1 MMLSSLFLDFRIAFL
16 SLLEHRRRAFFLGAA
31 VAAVT
36 ALLVLLNGLSAGIRS
51 TLIDTATTLSTG
63 HLNVGGFYK
72 VTSGQAG
79 PVVVDYEKVKE
90 TVVKALPEL
99 DFTVERGRGWGK
111 IVSDSGAMQAG
122 IGGIDIAREASFKS
136 VLRIK
141 SGNIE
146 ELAQPNTILLFEAQV
161 KKLKVKVGDAIT
173 ISAQTTRG
181 VANTIDCRVVAVAE
195 DVGLLSQW
203 NVFVSN
209 DSLRTL
215 YQLRP
220 GVTGAIQIHLK
231 PQYQNDLAPLAAR
244 LRASLEKAGYRM
256 MAPDPRPFWM
266 KFESVTREDWT
277 GQKLDVTS
285 WEDELSFMMW
295 TLSAL
300 NGISAV
306 LMVILIAIVITGIM
320 NTMWIAIRERT
331 REIGTLR
338 AIGMQRGSVVRMFL
352 WESFLLGVFG
362 AIAGAVVGAMTAGV
376 LNSANIH
383 VPLSVQLFLMSDTL
397 KLSVLPKALGGAIAL
412 ISIVTGL
419 AALYPALRAARL
431 KPVDAMSHFG

>member
-1 MMLSSLFLDFRIAFL
+1 MSSLFLDIRIAWL
-16 SLLEHRRRAFFLGAA
+16 SLIEHRRRALFLGLA

-36 ALLVLLNGLSAGIRS
+36 ALLVLLNGLSAGIRA
-51 TLIDTATTLSTG
+51 TLVDTATTLSTG

-79 PVVVDYEKVKE
+79 AVVVDYEKVKA
-90 TVVKALPEL
+90 TVKQVLPEL

-111 IVSDSGAMQAG
+111 VVSDTSAMQAG
-122 IGGIDIAREASFKS
+122 IGGIDIQREASFKS

-141 SGNIE
+141 SGNIDD
-146 ELAQPNTILLFEAQV
+146 LAQPNTILLFEAQV
-161 KKLKVKVGDAIT
+161 KKLKVKVGDAI
-173 ISAQTTRG
+173 
-181 VANTIDCRVVAVAE
+181 TIDCRVVAVAE

-300 NGISAV
+300 NGLSFV

-397 KLSVLPKALGGAIAL
+397 KLSVLPTALGGAIAL
-412 ISIVTGL
+412 ISIVTAI

>member
-1 MMLSSLFLDFRIAFL
+1 MMLSSLFLDLRIGFL

-79 PVVVDYEKVKE
+79 AVVVDYEKVKE
-90 TVVKALPEL
+90 TVKQVLPEL

-111 IVSDSGAMQAG
+111 VVSDTSGLQAG
-122 IGGIDIAREASFKS
+122 IGGIDIQREASFKS

-141 SGNIE
+141 SGNID
-146 ELAQPNTILLFEAQV
+146 ELAQPNTILLFDAQT
-161 KKLKVKVGDAIT
+161 KKLKVKVGDAI
-173 ISAQTTRG
+173 
-181 VANTIDCRVVAVAE
+181 AE
-195 DVGLLSQW
+195 DVGLLSAW
-203 NVFVSN
+203 NVFISN
-209 DSLRTL
+209 DSLRAL

-220 GVTGAIQIHLK
+220 DVTGAIQIHLK
-231 PQYQNDLAPLAAR
+231 PQYVNDLGPLAAR
-244 LRASLEKAGYRM
+244 LRSSLEKAGYRIM
-256 MAPDPRPFWM
+256 EPDPRPFWM

-295 TLSAL
+295 TLKAL
-300 NGISAV
+300 NGLSFV

-362 AIAGAVVGAMTAGV
+362 AVAGAVVGAMTAGV

-397 KLSVLPKALGGAIAL
+397 KLSVLPTALGGAIAL
-412 ISIVTGL
+412 ISIVTGV

>member
-1 MMLSSLFLDFRIAFL
+1 MMMASLFLDFRIALL
-16 SLLEHRRRAFFLGAA
+16 SLFEHRRRTLFLGLA

-36 ALLVLLNGLSAGIRS
+36 ALFVLLNGLSAGIRH

-79 PVVVDYEKVKE
+79 AVVVDYEKVKE
-90 TVVKALPEL
+90 TVKKVLPEL
-99 DFTVERGRGWGK
+99 DFTVERGRGWAK
-111 IVSDSGAMQAG
+111 IVSDTASMQAG
-122 IGGIDIAREASFKS
+122 IGGIDIQREGAFKS
-136 VLRIK
+136 VLRIE
-141 SGNIE
+141 SGNID
-146 ELAQPNTILLFEAQV
+146 ELAQPNTILLFDAQS
-161 KKLKVKVGDAIT
+161 KKLKAKVGDAIT

-181 VANTIDCRVVAVAE
+181 VANTIDCRVVAIAE

-203 NVFVSN
+203 NVFISN
-209 DSLRTL
+209 DSLRAL

-220 GVTGAIQIHLK
+220 DVTGAIQIHLK
-231 PQYQNDLAPLAAR
+231 PQYVNDLGPLAAR
-244 LRASLEKAGYRM
+244 LRSSLEKAGYRIM
-256 MAPDPRPFWM
+256 EPDPRPFWM

-300 NGISAV
+300 NGLSFV

-362 AIAGAVVGAMTAGV
+362 AVAGAVVGAMTAGV
-376 LNSANIH
+376 LNSANIQ

-397 KLSVLPKALGGAIAL
+397 KLSVLPTVLVGAIAL
-412 ISIVTGL
+412 ISIVIGL
-419 AALYPALRAARL
+419 AALSPALRAARL

>member
-1 MMLSSLFLDFRIAFL
+1 M
-16 SLLEHRRRAFFLGAA
+16 
-31 VAAVT
+31 
-36 ALLVLLNGLSAGIRS
+36 
-51 TLIDTATTLSTG
+51 
-63 HLNVGGFYK
+63 
-72 VTSGQAG
+72 TSGQAG

-90 TVVKALPEL
+90 TVLKVLPEL

-111 IVSDSGAMQAG
+111 IVSDIGALQAG
-122 IGGIDIAREASFKS
+122 IGGIDIQREASFKS

-141 SGNIE
+141 SGNIDD
-146 ELAQPNTILLFEAQV
+146 LAQPNTILLFEAQV

-203 NVFVSN
+203 NVFISN

-231 PQYQNDLAPLAAR
+231 PQYQNDLGPLAAR

-306 LMVILIAIVITGIM
+306 LMVILVAIVITGIM

-362 AIAGAVVGAMTAGV
+362 AVAGAVVGAMTAGV

>member
-1 MMLSSLFLDFRIAFL
+1 
-16 SLLEHRRRAFFLGAA
+16 
-31 VAAVT
+31 
-36 ALLVLLNGLSAGIRS
+36 
-51 TLIDTATTLSTG
+51 
-63 HLNVGGFYK
+63 
-72 VTSGQAG
+72 
-79 PVVVDYEKVKE
+79 
-90 TVVKALPEL
+90 
-99 DFTVERGRGWGK
+99 
-111 IVSDSGAMQAG
+111 
-122 IGGIDIAREASFKS
+122 
-136 VLRIK
+136 
-141 SGNIE
+141 
-146 ELAQPNTILLFEAQV
+146 
-161 KKLKVKVGDAIT
+161 
-173 ISAQTTRG
+173 
-181 VANTIDCRVVAVAE
+181 
-195 DVGLLSQW
+195 
-203 NVFVSN
+203 VFVSN
-209 DSLRTL
+209 ESLRAL

-220 GVTGAIQIHLK
+220 DVTGAIQIHLK
-231 PQYQNDLAPLAAR
+231 PRYVNDLGPLAAR
-244 LRASLEKAGYRM
+244 LRSSLEKAGYRIM
-256 MAPDPRPFWM
+256 EPDPRPFWM

-300 NGISAV
+300 NGLSFV

-362 AIAGAVVGAMTAGV
+362 AVAGAVVGVMTAGV

-397 KLSVLPKALGGAIAL
+397 KLSVLPTALGGAIAL
-412 ISIVTGL
+412 ISIVTAV

>member
-1 MMLSSLFLDFRIAFL
+1 
-16 SLLEHRRRAFFLGAA
+16 
-31 VAAVT
+31 V
-36 ALLVLLNGLSAGIRS
+36 
-51 TLIDTATTLSTG
+51 
-63 HLNVGGFYK
+63 
-72 VTSGQAG
+72 
-79 PVVVDYEKVKE
+79 
-90 TVVKALPEL
+90 
-99 DFTVERGRGWGK
+99 
-111 IVSDSGAMQAG
+111 
-122 IGGIDIAREASFKS
+122 
-136 VLRIK
+136 
-141 SGNIE
+141 
-146 ELAQPNTILLFEAQV
+146 
-161 KKLKVKVGDAIT
+161 
-173 ISAQTTRG
+173 
-181 VANTIDCRVVAVAE
+181 
-195 DVGLLSQW
+195 
-203 NVFVSN
+203 
-209 DSLRTL
+209 
-215 YQLRP
+215 
-220 GVTGAIQIHLK
+220 
-231 PQYQNDLAPLAAR
+231 NDLGPLAAR
-244 LRASLEKAGYRM
+244 LRSSLEKAGYRIM
-256 MAPDPRPFWM
+256 EPDPRPFWM

-300 NGISAV
+300 NGLSFV

-362 AIAGAVVGAMTAGV
+362 AVAGAVVGAMTAGV

-397 KLSVLPKALGGAIAL
+397 KLSVLPSALGGAIAL
-412 ISIVTGL
+412 ISIVTAV

>member
-1 MMLSSLFLDFRIAFL
+1 MSSLFLDLRIAFL
-16 SLLEHRRRAFFLGAA
+16 SLLEHRRRTFFLGAA

-51 TLIDTATTLSTG
+51 TLVDTATTLSTG

-90 TVVKALPEL
+90 TVIKSLPEL

-111 IVSDSGAMQAG
+111 VVSDSGALQAG
-122 IGGIDIAREASFKS
+122 IGGIDIARESSFKS

-141 SGNIE
+141 SGNIDD
-146 ELAQPNTILLFEAQV
+146 LAQPNTILLFDAQI

-203 NVFVSN
+203 NVFISN
-209 DSLRTL
+209 ESLRTL

-244 LRASLEKAGYRM
+244 LRASLEKAGYRL

-306 LMVILIAIVITGIM
+306 LMVILVAIVITGIM

-397 KLSVLPKALGGAIAL
+397 KLSVLPSVLGGAIAL

>member
-1 MMLSSLFLDFRIAFL
+1 MSSLFLDLRIAFL
-16 SLLEHRRRAFFLGAA
+16 SLLEHRRRTFFLGAA

-51 TLIDTATTLSTG
+51 TLVDTATTLSTG

-90 TVVKALPEL
+90 TVIKSLPEL
-99 DFTVERGRGWGK
+99 AFTVERGRGWGK
-111 IVSDSGAMQAG
+111 VVSDSGALQAG
-122 IGGIDIAREASFKS
+122 IGGIDIAREGSFKS
-136 VLRIK
+136 VLRIR
-141 SGNIE
+141 SGNIDD
-146 ELAQPNTILLFEAQV
+146 LAQPNTILLFDAQI
-161 KKLKVKVGDAIT
+161 KKLKVKVGDVIT

-209 DSLRTL
+209 ESLRTL

-244 LRASLEKAGYRM
+244 LRASLEKAGYRL

-306 LMVILIAIVITGIM
+306 LMVILVAIVITGIM

-397 KLSVLPKALGGAIAL
+397 KLSVLPSALGGAIAL

>member
-1 MMLSSLFLDFRIAFL
+1 MMLSALFLDFRIAFL

-90 TVVKALPEL
+90 TVIKVLPEL

-111 IVSDSGAMQAG
+111 IVSDTAAMQAG
-122 IGGIDIAREASFKS
+122 IGGIDIQREASFKS

-141 SGNIE
+141 SGNIDD
-146 ELAQPNTILLFEAQV
+146 LAQPNTILLFEAQV

-306 LMVILIAIVITGIM
+306 LMVILVAIVITGIM

>member
-1 MMLSSLFLDFRIAFL
+1 MSLLFLDLKIAFL

-79 PVVVDYEKVKE
+79 PVVVEYEKVKE
-90 TVVKALPEL
+90 TVLKSLPEL

-111 IVSDSGAMQAG
+111 VVSDTSALQAG
-122 IGGIDIAREASFKS
+122 IGGIDIQREASFKS

-141 SGNIE
+141 SGNID
-146 ELAQPNTILLFEAQV
+146 ELAQPNTILLFEAQI
-161 KKLKVKVGDAIT
+161 KKLKVKVGDAVT

-209 DSLRTL
+209 DSLRAL

-220 GVTGAIQIHLK
+220 GTTGAIQIHLK

-244 LRASLEKAGYRM
+244 LRSSLEKAGYRLM
-256 MAPDPRPFWM
+256 TPDPRPFWM
-266 KFESVTREDWT
+266 KFETVTREDWT

-300 NGISAV
+300 NGISFV
-306 LMVILIAIVITGIM
+306 LMVILVAIVITGIM

-362 AIAGAVVGAMTAGV
+362 AIAGAVVGVMTAGV

-397 KLSVLPKALGGAIAL
+397 KLSVLPSALGGAIVL
-412 ISIVTGL
+412 ISIVTGA

>member
-51 TLIDTATTLSTG
+51 TLVDTATTLSTG

-90 TVVKALPEL
+90 TVVKVLPEL

-111 IVSDSGAMQAG
+111 IVSDTGAMQAG
-122 IGGIDIAREASFKS
+122 IGGIDIQREASFKS

-141 SGNIE
+141 SGNIDD
-146 ELAQPNTILLFEAQV
+146 LAQPNTILLFEAQV

-306 LMVILIAIVITGIM
+306 LMVILVAIVITGIM

>member
-1 MMLSSLFLDFRIAFL
+1 M
-16 SLLEHRRRAFFLGAA
+16 
-31 VAAVT
+31 
-36 ALLVLLNGLSAGIRS
+36 LLNGLSAGIRS
-51 TLIDTATTLSTG
+51 TLVDTATTLSTG

-72 VTSGQAG
+72 VTSGQAA

-111 IVSDSGAMQAG
+111 VVSDSGALQAG
-122 IGGIDIAREASFKS
+122 IGGIDIQREASFKS

-141 SGNIE
+141 SGNIDD
-146 ELAQPNTILLFEAQV
+146 LAQPNTILLFEAQV

-266 KFESVTREDWT
+266 KFQSVTREDWT

-306 LMVILIAIVITGIM
+306 LMVILVAIVITGIM

-362 AIAGAVVGAMTAGV
+362 AIVGAVVGAMTAGV

-397 KLSVLPKALGGAIAL
+397 TLSVLPTALGGAIAL